1 MAQSEYISKVTG
13 HRYND
18 IIAEHGG
25 NKSAGWKKK
34 CKELIEE
41 HEEHKAKSYR
51 EFRNDSWNQ
60 SLAMKQLISS
70 WKKDASTAYTSGI
83 HIAIVMASDIHSEAT
98 NKCNELYTNSKPME
112 DFMLGALGNC
122 KVLLPKLHGR
132 IQNLDVVE
140 LCG

>member
-1 MAQSEYISKVTG
+1 MAQSEYILKVAG
-13 HRYND
+13 PRYNAL
-18 IIAEHGG
+18 IVGHGG

-34 CKELIEE
+34 AKELIEE

-51 EFRNDSWNQ
+51 ESRNDSWNQ

-83 HIAIVMASDIHSEAT
+83 HIVIVMASDIDSEAT
-98 NKCNELYTNSKPME
+98 NKHNQLYTNLKPME

-122 KVLLPKLHGR
+122 KVLLPKLCVM
-132 IQNLDVVE
+132 ILNS
-140 LCG
+140 LCHVT